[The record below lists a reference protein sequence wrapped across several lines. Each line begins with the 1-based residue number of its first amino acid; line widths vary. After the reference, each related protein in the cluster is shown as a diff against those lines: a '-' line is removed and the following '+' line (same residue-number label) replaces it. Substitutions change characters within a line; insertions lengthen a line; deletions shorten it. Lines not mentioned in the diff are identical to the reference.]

1 MKVHELHT
9 ILNDILLE
17 LKKDNPTFEFKSEAT
32 DTEASL
38 LVIYPD
44 GGESKFHVLITDKDE
59 VKPQPVFYA
68 VPEDSNN
75 KTRINDKQ
83 LNDKWVAM
91 LKESIKK
98 TGFEYFYDELGGEG

>member
-17 LKKDNPTFEFKSEAT
+17 LKKDNPTLEFKSEAT
-32 DTEASL
+32 DCEASL

-68 VPEDSNN
+68 APKDDS
-75 KTRINDKQ
+75 KIIINDQQ

-98 TGFEYFYDELGGEG
+98 IGFEYFYDEIGGEG